1 MLVKEEISRIKE
13 LMSLQE
19 QGPGF
24 VDDGA
29 KIFAKQI
36 AKIFKKLM
44 GNLTDEEIA
53 TLLKKNTNE
62 VKNVLNNIRN
72 ASANNIET
80 LSLESPLINDLLK
93 IIDDVDL
100 SSIGNQAYFSLYD
113 SVFKPNFVEKA
124 AEWNKLTPEEFTNKF
139 AEWKAFWY
147 NRIVNEGFG
156 KFDNSNPMPENAK
169 PFYEAYYEGLVQSFK
184 NVVKRANPNVDVDT
198 KKIDDVVPEVP
209 KPKMD
214 YQDVLQ
220 TKKWDDVKPLS
231 ADVIAQLAKNNKGW
245 FKAWNDL
252 QTFIKDYFADSSQQ
266 VDELLSLIKNTS
278 AEQPRDLKVIKNRIS
293 ELTLRLQQK
302 ETGFYEAI
310 NRWIDQNIIGAPT
323 LKRDLQALKG
333 YEKARKLSDE
343 KTVEELDK
351 KFLDYTTRAGKL
363 RQQWWDLIFKWGKT
377 WQKKYS
383 DQSSKISTI
392 FKSDKFKEL
401 RNSYKLG
408 STLSPTQMGEI
419 IRELGI
425 PSGVAKLG
433 KEYMLQYLFYNSL
446 KAALETLWEGISY
459 FAYSREFPGENFWK
473 SQIYNEDGELEV
485 TTTENEKDRMDQLH
499 SAFKTFVT
507 NLYESFTEVEAF
519 IPGLIDDTILGSL
532 RTWGAITGNSSNNSE
547 DIEKVRNNTENLLD
561 TTNSRLDSLRNETA
575 DTETPESTR
584 LVIPNDLESLFPQD
598 LKINLKRVFKKNVP
612 VVGKFKY
619 VISDGSQ
626 TYEYLIQKEQFENED
641 GSITKKW
648 AIELPIGSGEFYPLD
663 SDETMTNIIAA
674 SR

>member
-1 MLVKEEISRIKE
+1 MLVNEEILRIKE

-19 QGPGF
+19 AGPGF

-29 KIFAKQI
+29 RIFAKQI

-44 GNLTDEEIA
+44 GDLTDEEIA

-62 VKNVLNNIRN
+62 VKNVLNKVRN
-72 ASANNIET
+72 ASASNIES
-80 LSLESPLINDLLK
+80 LSLDSTLIDDLLK

-100 SSIGNQAYFSLYD
+100 ASIGERAYFSGFD
-113 SVFKPNFVEKA
+113 STFKPEFVKKA
-124 AEWNKLTPEEFTNKF
+124 AEWNKLTPEEFTDKF
-139 AEWKAFWY
+139 AEWKRYWY

-156 KFDNSNPMPENAK
+156 KFDDSNPMPENAK
-169 PFYEAYYEGLVQSFK
+169 RFYEAYYEGLVQSFN
-184 NVVKRANPNVDVDT
+184 NVVKRTNPNVDIDP
-198 KKIDDVVPEVP
+198 KKIDDVLPKVP
-209 KPKMD
+209 KKNFE
-214 YQDVLQ
+214 DVLQ
-220 TKKWDDVKPLS
+220 AKGWDDVEPLS
-231 ADVIAQLAKNNKGW
+231 ADVIEQLAKNNKGW

-252 QTFIKDYFADSSQQ
+252 QTFIKDYFVDSSQQ
-266 VDELLSLIKNTS
+266 VEELLSLIKNAS
-278 AEQPRDLKVIKNRIS
+278 EPKPKKLKEIKDRIS

-302 ETGFYEAI
+302 ESGFYEAI
-310 NRWIDQNIIGAPT
+310 NRWIDQEIIGAPK
-323 LKRDLQALKG
+323 LKEQLKGLKG

-363 RQQWWDLIFKWGKT
+363 REQWWDLIFKWGKT

-425 PSGVAKLG
+425 PRGVAKLG

-459 FAYSREFPGENFWK
+459 FAYSSEFPGENFWK
-473 SQIYNEDGELEV
+473 SQIYNEDGQLEI
-485 TTTENEKDRMDQLH
+485 TTTENEKDTMDQFH

-519 IPGLIDDTILGSL
+519 IPGLIDDTILGLL

-561 TTNSRLDSLRNETA
+561 TTNSRLDSLRKGTA

-584 LVIPNDLESLFPQD
+584 LLIPNDLESLFPQD
-598 LKINLKRVFKKNVP
+598 LKINLKRVFKNNVP

-619 VISDGSQ
+619 VISDGSR

-648 AIELPIGSGEFYPLD
+648 AIELPIGSGVFYPLD